1 MRRLDGFGLS
11 GTRLWTSGW
20 KLVAV
25 GGLGGACEPLR
36 ENGFKGGA
44 SLGAA
49 LPAFLAVLEAGES
62 SDFFLPNMG
71 LSSLS
76 GRRKRRFRL
85 ATPFLEQVQHG
96 GGGDN
101 GGQQVDNW

>member
-1 MRRLDGFGLS
+1 M
-11 GTRLWTSGW
+11 LWILV
-20 KLVAV
+20 LVAV

-44 SLGAA
+44 SLGASLSAIFSGAA
-49 LPAFLAVLEAGES
+49 LPAFLPVLEAGES

-76 GRRKRRFRL
+76 GRRNRRFR
-85 ATPFLEQVQHG
+85 AGSPRRSARP
-96 GGGDN
+96 DR
-101 GGQQVDNW
+101 WYR

>member
-1 MRRLDGFGLS
+1 M
-11 GTRLWTSGW
+11 RLWTSGW
-20 KLVAV
+20 KLVAL

-44 SLGAA
+44 SLGASLSA
-49 LPAFLAVLEAGES
+49 FFSGAILPAFLVVLEAGES

-71 LSSLS
+71 LSCLS

-85 ATPFLEQVQHG
+85 ATPFLKQVQHG